1 MEILWEISAFR
12 GNTLL
17 KRNQT
22 KQDCRLCSNPRK
34 NESTPFIRFITLSGM
49 KLILSLI
56 SFASGKVVGGGRVI
70 IPTFI
75 GRFLRPSD
83 DIVPE
88 WVEKFYTSQFELKIL
103 EKQK

>member
-22 KQDCRLCSNPRK
+22 KQDCRLCCNPRK
-34 NESTPFIRFITLSGM
+34 NESTPTLSGM

-56 SFASGKVVGGGRVI
+56 SFASGKVVGGGGVM
-70 IPTFI
+70 IPTVI

-83 DIVPE
+83 DIVPV
-88 WVEKFYTSQFELKIL
+88 WVETFFTSQYELKIL
-103 EKQK
+103 SKQK